1 MVNGKMITMRLPAS
15 TLFLFACHVSWAATL
30 SVVSPADKAVVPLL
44 SADQRAYLDMRRD
57 ERREQFA
64 SPGPR
69 ERIAEF
75 GDRPQKVTL
84 RWRLDGTNGMGR
96 VQYAVRVTRAADGV
110 VFWQGDTEKTH
121 VRLDN
126 FELGRAYAW
135 EVMAKTDQGEVS
147 AGGTFVTE
155 DRAPRMIHLHGVPN
169 MRDIGGRRGLG
180 GRRVR
185 QGRIYRSAG
194 LNGNATKAEDGTM
207 KPGKVRLND
216 AARKYAKKTLGIR
229 TDIDLRTDRECFGMT
244 GSPLGPEVTW
254 LHVPSSDYGGFHK
267 TGGKEAFAKVF
278 RAFLDEARYPI
289 VFHCIAGADRTGSLA
304 FVLEALLGV
313 DEDELYSDWEVTGFS
328 ISILDF
334 RHETRLDKL
343 VKGFDAYPGA
353 TIHERVVAFVKS
365 CGFTD
370 ADVAR
375 FRELMLESAASAK

>member
-1 MVNGKMITMRLPAS
+1 MRHVALA
-15 TLFLFACHVSWAATL
+15 LFLVAGPVSLAATL
-30 SVVSPADKAVVPLL
+30 SVVSPADNAVVPLL
-44 SADQRAYLDMRRD
+44 SADQKAYLDMRRD

-84 RWRLDGTNGMGR
+84 RWRLDGTNSIGR
-96 VQYAVRVTRAADGV
+96 VQYAVRVARADDGV
-110 VFWQGDTEKTH
+110 MFWQGDTEKTH
-121 VRLDN
+121 IRLDN

-155 DRAPRMIHLHGVPN
+155 DHAPRMIHLHGVPN
-169 MRDIGGRRGLG
+169 MRDIGGLKGLD

-194 LNGNATKAEDGTM
+194 LNSNATKEKDGTM
-207 KPGKVRLND
+207 KPGKERLND
-216 AARKYAKKTLGIR
+216 FARKYAKKTLCIR
-229 TDIDLRTDRECFGMT
+229 TDVDLRSDRECFGMT
-244 GSPLGPEVTW
+244 GSPLGPEVMW
-254 LHVPSSDYGGFHK
+254 LHVPSSAYSGFHK
-267 TGGKEAFAKVF
+267 KEGKEAFAKVF
-278 RAFLDEARYPI
+278 RAFLDEGRYPI

-313 DEDELYSDWEVTGFS
+313 DEDELYKDWEVTGFDQS
-328 ISILDF
+328 KLDF
-334 RHETRLDKL
+334 RHETRFDKL
-343 VKGFDAYPGA
+343 VKGFDGYPGV

-370 ADVAR
+370 ADIAR
-375 FRELMLESAASAK
+375 FRELMLE

>member
-1 MVNGKMITMRLPAS
+1 MRQFACALS
-15 TLFLFACHVSWAATL
+15 LVACHVSLAVTL

-64 SPGPR
+64 SPGAR
-69 ERIAEF
+69 ERIADF
-75 GDRPQKVTL
+75 GDRPQKETL
-84 RWRLDGTNGMGR
+84 RWRLDCTNGIGR
-96 VQYAVRVTRAADGV
+96 VTYAVRVANGADGA
-110 VFWQGDTEKTH
+110 VFWQGETGKTH

-126 FELGRAYAW
+126 FEAGRAYAW
-135 EVMAKTDQGEVS
+135 TVTAKTEEGNAS

-169 MRDIGGRRGLG
+169 MRDIGGRKGLG

-194 LNGNATKAEDGTM
+194 LNSNASKAKDGTM
-207 KPGKVRLND
+207 KPGRERLND
-216 AARKYAKKTLGIR
+216 AARKYAKKTLGVR
-229 TDIDLRTDRECFGMT
+229 TDIDLRSNGECYGMT
-244 GSPLGPEVTW
+244 GSPLGPDVAW
-254 LHVPSSDYGGFHK
+254 LHVPSSAYGGFHK
-267 TGGKEAFAKVF
+267 QKGKDAFARVF
-278 RAFLDEARYPI
+278 RAFLDEKRYPI

-313 DEDELYSDWEVTGFS
+313 DEDELYKDWEVTGFQKS
-328 ISILDF
+328 KLGF
-334 RHETRLDKL
+334 RHETRFDLL

-353 TIHERVVAFVKS
+353 TVHARVEAFVKS

-370 ADVAR
+370 VDIAR
-375 FRELMLESAASAK
+375 FRDLMLE

>member
-1 MVNGKMITMRLPAS
+1 MRLSALA
-15 TLFLFACHVSWAATL
+15 LFLVAWQAALAATL
-30 SVVSPADKAVVPLL
+30 SVVSPVDKAVVPLL

-84 RWRLDGTNGMGR
+84 RWRLEGTNGTGR
-96 VQYAVRVTRAADGV
+96 VRYDVRVERAADGV
-110 VFWQGDTEKTH
+110 VFWQGETEKTH

-126 FELGRAYAW
+126 FELGRTYSW
-135 EVMAKTDQGEVS
+135 KVIAKMPEGDVS

-155 DRAPRMIHLHGVPN
+155 DRAPRLMHLHGVPN
-169 MRDIGGRRGLG
+169 MRDIGGRKGLD

-185 QGRIYRSAG
+185 QGRVYRSAG
-194 LNGNATKAEDGTM
+194 LNSNATKSKDGKM
-207 KPGKVRLND
+207 KPGKERLND

-229 TDIDLRTDRECFGMT
+229 TDIDLRSDRECFGMT

-254 LHVPSSDYGGFHK
+254 LHIPSSAYSGFHK
-267 TGGKEAFAKVF
+267 QGGKEAFAKVF
-278 RAFLDEARYPI
+278 RAFLDEGRYPI

-313 DEDELYSDWEVTGFS
+313 DEDELYKDWEVTGFDKS
-328 ISILDF
+328 KLDF
-334 RHETRLDKL
+334 RHETRFDKL
-343 VKGFDAYPGA
+343 VNGFDDYHGA
-353 TIHERVVAFVKS
+353 TIYERVAAFVKS

-370 ADVAR
+370 ADIAR
-375 FRELMLESAASAK
+375 FRELMLE

>member
-1 MVNGKMITMRLPAS
+1 MRRL
-15 TLFLFACHVSWAATL
+15 TLALLLVAGPVSLAATL
-30 SVVSPADKAVVPLL
+30 SVVSPADKSIVPLL
-44 SADQRAYLDMRRD
+44 SADQKAYLDMRRD

-64 SPGPR
+64 SPGAR

-96 VQYAVRVTRAADGV
+96 VQYAVRVTRADDGV

-155 DRAPRMIHLHGVPN
+155 DKAPRMIHLHGVPN
-169 MRDIGGRRGLG
+169 MRDIGGRMGLG

-185 QGRIYRSAG
+185 QGRVYRSAG
-194 LNGNATKAEDGTM
+194 LNNNATKSKDGKM
-207 KPGKVRLND
+207 KPGKERLND
-216 AARKYAKKTLGIR
+216 AARKYAKKTMGIR
-229 TDIDLRTDRECFGMT
+229 TDIDLRSDRECFGMT
-244 GSPLGPEVTW
+244 GSPIGPEVTW
-254 LHVPSSDYGGFHK
+254 LHVPSSAYSGFHK
-267 TGGKEAFAKVF
+267 QGGKEAFSKVF
-278 RAFLDEARYPI
+278 RAFLDEGRYPI

-313 DEDELYSDWEVTGFS
+313 DEDELYKDWEVTGFDKS
-328 ISILDF
+328 KLEF
-334 RHETRLDKL
+334 RHETRFDKL

-353 TIHERVVAFVKS
+353 TIHERVEAFVKS

-370 ADVAR
+370 ADIAR
-375 FRELMLESAASAK
+375 FRDLMLESAVSAK